1 MVIHR
6 IRLVW
11 GNKKIL
17 YKYDIFRAK
26 SSEVERSRAK
36 SSEVERL
43 RMMTRDF
50 EREGE
55 WGRAITN
62 DVEREGGRLRT
73 MAKRAPQ
80 TASRRDGGGGA
91 RHRGEW
97 DNG

>member
-62 DVEREGGRLRT
+62 DVEREGEWGRAIT
-73 MAKRAPQ
+73 NDGE
-80 TASRRDGGGGA
+80 ASPSDGVPKGRR
-91 RHRGEW
+91 RRGEA
-97 DNG
+97 

>member
-1 MVIHR
+1 MMIHR

-11 GNKKIL
+11 GNLKIL
-17 YKYDIFRAK
+17 YKYDIF
-26 SSEVERSRAK
+26 RAK